1 MKKIALIGSTGSI
14 GRQVLNVVRRNPE
27 KFKIISLAGGENSEL
42 FLEQV
47 QEFKPSV
54 ATLAKAVDKD
64 KLCGNKSTEFF
75 FGERAF
81 INAIVEEAEVIVIS
95 LVGFMGIV
103 AVLNALEKGKNIAL
117 ANKESL
123 VVGGSLIMQVA
134 KEKGLQILP
143 IDSEH
148 SAIWQ
153 ALSFDFNKPFKRMI
167 ITASGGAFRDFSI
180 EQIKNLKAK
189 DALKHPNWNMG
200 AKITVDCATLV
211 NKAFEVIEAHW
222 LYNADFSKIDVI
234 IHRESIIHSMVEYL
248 DNSIIAQM
256 SYPTM
261 ELPIALALSYPERI
275 KSEVLSLDF
284 EKIAKLT
291 FSAVDN
297 EKYPSFKRVIESA
310 KKGGA
315 YPAVANGANEQAVK
329 LFLKDKISFTDI
341 YKAIDGAL
349 NSFSGAG
356 KTFEDLSNA
365 NDFAVDYVN
374 KMFGVK

>member
-14 GRQVLNVVRRNPE
+14 GKQVLNVVRRYPE
-27 KFKIISLAGGENSEL
+27 KFKIISMAGGENSKL
-42 FLEQV
+42 FIEQV
-47 QEFKPSV
+47 KEFKPNV
-54 ATLAKAVDKD
+54 ATLKNQVDKNQIEGL
-64 KLCGNKSTEFF
+64 KNTEFY

-81 INAIVEEAEVIVIS
+81 TNAIVEEADVVVVS
-95 LVGFMGIV
+95 LVGFLGIV
-103 AVLNALEKGKNIAL
+103 AVMDALNKGKNIAL

-123 VVGGSLIMQVA
+123 VVGGSLVMQLA

-153 ALSFDFNKPFKRMI
+153 ALSFDFNKPFKRLI
-167 ITASGGAFRDFSI
+167 ITASGGAFRDLDVS
-180 EQIKNLKAK
+180 EIKNLKAS
-189 DALKHPNWNMG
+189 DALKHPNWDMG
-200 AKITVDCATLV
+200 AKITVDCATLA

-261 ELPIALALSYPERI
+261 ELPIGLALSYPERI

-284 EKIAKLT
+284 EKLAKLT
-291 FSAVDN
+291 FSAVDK
-297 EKYPSFKRVIESA
+297 EKYPCFDTIIESA
-310 KKGGA
+310 KMGGA

-329 LFLKDKISFTDI
+329 LFLQDKIGFTDI
-341 YKAIDGAL
+341 YKSIDKAL
-349 NSFSGAG
+349 NAFSGKG
-356 KTFEDLSNA
+356 QTFEDLSNA
-365 NDFAVDYVN
+365 NDFAVEYVN
-374 KMFGVK
+374 NLFGVK

>member
-81 INAIVEEAEVIVIS
+81 INAIVEEADVIVIS

-123 VVGGSLIMQVA
+123 VVGGSLVMQVA